1 MPDVSDGTH
10 YYGGMDAGERLES
23 IKVPNWVQET
33 GGVPYCVMLGV

>member
-1 MPDVSDGTH
+1 MSVMGLIT
-10 YYGGMDAGERLES
+10 MDAGERLES